1 LALEAGVIDEQTIES
16 IAAFATALDKMSSP
30 SLPLWFRGVRHAYYD
45 LSPTLYRRS
54 DLTKFAE
61 FSALEQ
67 RLLTEFK
74 HRSPPFVGKIPTDE
88 LELLFLMQHH
98 SVPTRLLDWTENPFV
113 ALFFALEAV
122 RLPETQTDAAVW
134 ILNPLLLNKLSLSSY
149 THEGILSVG
158 DDLLRGYEPM
168 KEPRTPAT
176 NPIALYGVHNSQRI
190 VAQRGV
196 FVLSAMNTTPLN
208 KIDFTDA
215 GKGLLRKM
223 TIPVANK
230 KPIFDQLFAMGI
242 TDSVLFPDLDGL
254 AREIKTRHG
263 F

>member
-1 LALEAGVIDEQTIES
+1 MIDEQIIES
-16 IAAFATALDKMSSP
+16 IATFATAIDQITSP
-30 SLPLWFRGVRHAYYD
+30 GSPLWFRGVRDANYD
-45 LSPTLYRRS
+45 LSPTIYRRM
-54 DLTKFAE
+54 DITKFAE

-67 RLLTEFK
+67 RLLTDFK
-74 HRSPPFVGKIPTDE
+74 HRSPPFAGKLPDDD

-122 RLPETQTDAAVW
+122 RLPEKQTDAAIW

-149 THEGILSVG
+149 SHEGILSVG

-208 KIDFTDA
+208 KIDFSDG
-215 GKGLLRKM
+215 GKDLLRKM
-223 TIPVANK
+223 TIPLTQK
-230 KPIFDQLFAMGI
+230 KPLFNQLFAMGI